1 MAEAKPRYRV
11 AAGRRELAASTSIG
25 FGAIGGVAPGLR
37 PRAFDAGR
45 SSRRLK
51 GLTTTT
57 QEINRLVRSYG
68 RTVVARSRYLSQNNP
83 YAAQAKKVFV
93 SALAGSGIKPSSL
106 NPNAAFKKTLQE
118 AWLDWTDEA
127 DADGLTDLYGMQATI
142 AAEMFDAGECFVRFR
157 ARRPEDGLSVP
168 LQLQLL
174 PSEMLPLDDNR
185 MLAGGNYVQMGVE
198 FNAIGK
204 RVAYW
209 FLRQH
214 PGADQ
219 VNFRQ
224 GFAGEQVRVPADEVL
239 HLFDSTGFAGQI
251 RGIPHTL
258 SAIVTAAI
266 LDAYDDAE
274 LERKR
279 IAALFTAFIKRP
291 LDDDSGPH
299 PAQEGID
306 TAKAAGLDAA
316 IAMEPGAVVDLADG
330 EEVDF
335 AEPADVGGNYE
346 AFQYRALLRM
356 AAGFGVPYA
365 AMTGDLRQTSYGS
378 IRAGLVEFRRRIE
391 ALQHAVMIY
400 QFCRPVWRRWF
411 NDAVLAGALKI
422 SPSEF
427 EADRRGY
434 MRAKWI
440 APRWEWIDPL
450 KDRQAE
456 KLAVDNGF
464 KSRSDVIEAE
474 GYDPEEMD
482 QRIAADRRR
491 EKELGLS
498 FPVAPAAAAKA
509 PGQQEGDT
517 DPGVKPED
525 EDDREEARDG
535 A

>member
-11 AAGRRELAASTSIG
+11 AAGRRELATST
-25 FGAIGGVAPGLR
+25 AIGGVSAR
-37 PRAFDAGR
+37 PRHQAFDAGR

-51 GLTTTT
+51 GVTTTT
-57 QEINRLVRSYG
+57 QEINRLIRSYG

-83 YAAQAKKVFV
+83 YAASAKKVFV

-106 NPNAAFKKTLQE
+106 NPDAGFKKKLQE
-118 AWLDWTDEA
+118 VWLDWTDEC
-127 DADGLTDLYGMQATI
+127 DADGLTDFYGMQATI
-142 AAEMFDAGECFVRFR
+142 SAEMFDAGECFVRLR
-157 ARRPEDGLSVP
+157 ARRPEDGLVVP

-185 MLAGGNYVQMGVE
+185 TLANGNYVQMGVE
-198 FNAIGK
+198 FNGIGK

-209 FLRQH
+209 FLRVH

-224 GFAGEQVRVPADEVL
+224 GFAGEQVRVPAEEVL
-239 HLFDSTGFAGQI
+239 HLFDPTGFAGQI

-266 LDAYDDAE
+266 IDAYDDAE

-279 IAALFTAFIKRP
+279 LAALFSAFIKTEP
-291 LDDDSGPH
+291 SDDPAPH
-299 PAQEGID
+299 PLQDGIE
-306 TAKAAGLDAA
+306 AAEAAGKDSA
-316 IAMEPGAVVDLADG
+316 IGLEPGAVVDLDPG
-330 EEVDF
+330 QSVEF

-346 AFQYRALLRM
+346 AFQYRNLLRM

-391 ALQHAVMIY
+391 AMQHAVMVF
-400 QFCRPVWRRWF
+400 QLCRPVWRRF
-411 NDAVLAGALKI
+411 MLDAVLAGALTI
-422 SPSEF
+422 GPAQF
-427 EADRRGY
+427 EADRRAY

-440 APRWEWIDPL
+440 TPRWEWIDPY

-464 KSRSDVIEAE
+464 KARSDVIEAE
-474 GYDPEEMD
+474 GYDPEETD
-482 QRIAADRRR
+482 RRIAADRTR

-498 FPVAPAAAAKA
+498 FPIAATAAASPAAA
-509 PGQQEGDT
+509 D
-517 DPGVKPED
+517 ED
-525 EDDREEARDG
+525 EDETEKTGGKTDG